1 MNKKARDNRA
11 NQMNPNNPAYYKSR
25 QGNQPKSKTKVIH
38 HHHHH
43 NHGGNNQGFACP
55 RCGKYGKI
63 HVVPGYSTYM
73 SCGFCGGKF
82 WS

>member
-25 QGNQPKSKTKVIH
+25 QGNKSKNKNQVVH

-43 NHGGNNQGFACP
+43 HHGGNNQGFACP
-55 RCGKYGKI
+55 HCGKRGRI
-63 HVVPGYSTYM
+63 HVVPGYNYYM
-73 SCGFCGGKF
+73 HCGFCGGNF